1 MKFRFL
7 ILLAVAGVL
16 AACAKEET
24 GTSESGNNGKV
35 VAQFGAGI
43 SNVKTTLSPAENAKR
58 KIFWAEGDCIAINGL
73 ASEPLTEETAGGV
86 TAVFDFT
93 SYYTTPGN
101 VLYPSVMYKDE
112 NTITLPSSQAY
123 VADGFA
129 SGAYPMAAHFE
140 SGSDATL
147 SALCAMIKLPLKQ
160 ASGTSPDTDRISTI
174 TFSGNAGEQ
183 VRGDFVIDYENAT
196 LTPASDAEED
206 KSFTMNVNKTPGTD
220 PLPIVLIVPAGTYAS
235 GFSLKIMDV
244 AGHYMVMSKETSF
257 SVEAGHL
264 YVMPEVEFI
273 PTGTELG
280 VEISSAADLI
290 AFAQNYNSKAITP
303 EGLIATLTEDIVFD
317 ETSSEAF
324 NATGGIGMKTA
335 AGDEEDYYFNGFF
348 NGNDKT
354 ISGLQATV
362 PLFTATGGAGKI
374 QDLTVDG
381 SCSFTFTHGNAA
393 EAHFGSV
400 VGYHKGSL
408 KNVTVNAD
416 VTITA
421 GDIAQVTALGGLV
434 GRETEGLVQD
444 CDYTG
449 NITVPA
455 GFQSSEKKIY
465 IGGLVGYI
473 SNADGV
479 VKNSAFEG
487 TIDNQGQMI
496 ASTETDDFKSNPQ
509 LMIGGIIGLN
519 SGTILNCTVANHV
532 TGITVIL
539 TDDKGDH
546 PYTGTVVTHSTNAYH
561 YAIAGIAGRNNGT
574 VQDCTNNATILNVF
588 SAARGT
594 GGNLN
599 GRYLEV
605 SGIVGYNASGKTVYG
620 CTNNGAII
628 NRANPKLHYVGGIV
642 AWNYGIVSSC
652 VNASSGT
659 IAMGTSHTS
668 PYGARMCCVGGVI
681 GHNRASA
688 EVSDIQNAA
697 NITVSRVEN
706 TTGVTHRIGG
716 VVGLND
722 AVIDG
727 ESDGGVINNSGNVT
741 QSNAVGMCATPTASN
756 DYGYFL
762 GGIVGYATN
771 AVKNV
776 SNSGNVTYTCS
787 ATGIGAQYVYLG
799 GVIGKVLASST
810 IDIEKCTNTANV
822 TFTASATYSV
832 NPDTK
837 YYYNY
842 LGGIVGHA
850 QNAAIKGECSNSG
863 IIKGGDGSANNNLKA
878 QSFTIGGIV
887 GCLTGESSIENCAL
901 TGTGQ
906 VYNDHWSNRGIG
918 SYDCPM
924 DGGIAGLVIGEE
936 GVPIT
941 ITNCSVTST
950 KKAKET
956 DPDGSTAIYARRGAV
971 GGIVGMAKYAI
982 ISNCTVPVPFTGS
995 GYFYGGIVA
1004 AAQNSEISS
1013 CTYSGTTVQS
1023 SQMQIGGGIIGQ
1035 LDSGSTIDGCFSY
1048 ATTVDKN
1055 GTAVATTGGIAGKSV
1070 VGTTIS
1076 NSHYT
1081 ASIVKIC
1088 GEGEFTDGGGNVA
1101 DL

>member
-7 ILLAVAGVL
+7 ILLAAAGVL

-206 KSFTMNVNKTPGTD
+206 KSFTMNVGKTPGTE

-280 VEISSAADLI
+280 VEISSAADLV
-290 AFAQNYNSKAITP
+290 AFAQNYDSKAITP
-303 EGLIATLTEDIVFD
+303 EGLIATLTADIVFD
-317 ETSSEAF
+317 AATSAAF
-324 NATGGIGMKTA
+324 NATGGIGMKIA

-374 QDLTVDG
+374 QDLTIDG

-393 EAHFGSV
+393 EADLGSV

-408 KNVTVNAD
+408 KNVTVDAD

-449 NITVPA
+449 DITVPA
-455 GFQSSEKKIY
+455 GFSVTKKLVH
-465 IGGLVGYI
+465 IGGLVGEITNSQGVIRDSEFNGTLETEAKVSSTSKSDPYLFIGGIVGSNLTGLVENCTVNDHPKEVTMANNKQYSGTLINHTTLAYHLAQGGIAGQNTGSVNDCINNAKVMNFILTTGTSGTASDGNSRYIDYGGIVGLNKADASVARCINYGELETCSTPRIQKIGGVVGYNFGTVESCSNAATGSIYITTTNISPYSLRVGEVGGVIGNNAGTVSDVQNAAEISMDRTENNAGVELKFGGVIGLSSTAIDGGEGKNI
-473 SNADGV
+473 SNSGDILDKYNGATVTTAGLRFGGIVGSVQASVNNAINTGNVKFQLSSVNVMSKLYMGGIAGEIRSADSATVSGCE
-479 VKNSAFEG
+479 NSGEVFFD
-487 TIDNQGQMI
+487 INNQGGKT
-496 ASTETDDFKSNPQ
+496 STNPEDETGRHCDNY
-509 LMIGGIIGLN
+509 IGGIIGK
-519 SGTILNCTVANHV
+519 TVGSNV
-532 TGITVIL
+532 QISDCKNTGFV
-539 TDDKGDH
+539 H
-546 PYTGTVVTHSTNAYH
+546 
-561 YAIAGIAGRNNGT
+561 
-574 VQDCTNNATILNVF
+574 
-588 SAARGT
+588 
-594 GGNLN
+594 GGNSTKHN
-599 GRYLEV
+599 Q
-605 SGIVGYNASGKTVYG
+605 T
-620 CTNNGAII
+620 TMF
-628 NRANPKLHYVGGIV
+628 VGGIV
-642 AWNYGIVSSC
+642 AYLDG
-652 VNASSGT
+652 ASSISG
-659 IAMGTSHTS
+659 
-668 PYGARMCCVGGVI
+668 C
-681 GHNRASA
+681 
-688 EVSDIQNAA
+688 
-697 NITVSRVEN
+697 EN
-706 TTGVTHRIGG
+706 TGQ
-716 VVGLND
+716 LYND
-722 AVIDG
+722 QF
-727 ESDGGVINNSGNVT
+727 NN
-741 QSNAVGMCATPTASN
+741 
-756 DYGYFL
+756 
-762 GGIVGYATN
+762 
-771 AVKNV
+771 
-776 SNSGNVTYTCS
+776 
-787 ATGIGAQYVYLG
+787 
-799 GVIGKVLASST
+799 
-810 IDIEKCTNTANV
+810 TNTKAAS
-822 TFTASATYSV
+822 TF
-832 NPDTK
+832 
-837 YYYNY
+837 
-842 LGGIVGHA
+842 
-850 QNAAIKGECSNSG
+850 E
-863 IIKGGDGSANNNLKA
+863 
-878 QSFTIGGIV
+878 
-887 GCLTGESSIENCAL
+887 
-901 TGTGQ
+901 
-906 VYNDHWSNRGIG
+906 
-918 SYDCPM
+918 
-924 DGGIAGLVIGEE
+924 GGIAGFVLGTEE
-936 GVPIT
+936 NRISITDVKNTVVPIIRIVNDEEIPCSGPRRGFCGGAAGYAEFVD
-941 ITNCSVTST
+941 ITNAENIGNYMNSS
-950 KKAKET
+950 A
-956 DPDGSTAIYARRGAV
+956 YWV
-971 GGIVGMAKYAI
+971 GGI
-982 ISNCTVPVPFTGS
+982 S
-995 GYFYGGIVA
+995 GW
-1004 AAQNSEISS
+1004 
-1013 CTYSGTTVQS
+1013 
-1023 SQMQIGGGIIGQ
+1023 
-1035 LDSGSTIDGCFSY
+1035 
-1048 ATTVDKN
+1048 
-1055 GTAVATTGGIAGKSV
+1055 AVN
-1070 VGTTIS
+1070 TTIS
-1076 NSHYT
+1076 NSTYYGTTIESSQIQGAGGIVCTLDAGTVLDGCYSHLLTITHGANACVDGAVAAKSVAGSTIQNCHYT
-1081 ASIVKIC
+1081 GNYPIC
-1088 GEGEFTDGGGNVA
+1088 SDENFTNGGGNVA
-1101 DL
+1101 DID

>member
-206 KSFTMNVNKTPGTD
+206 KSFTMNVNKTPGTE

-280 VEISSAADLI
+280 VEISSAADLV
-290 AFAQNYNSKAITP
+290 AFAQNYDSKAIAS
-303 EGLIATLTEDIVFD
+303 EGLIATLTADIVFD
-317 ETSSEAF
+317 PATSAAF
-324 NATGGIGMKTA
+324 NATGGIGMKIA

-348 NGNDKT
+348 NGNNKT

-374 QDLTVDG
+374 QDLTIDG

-393 EAHFGSV
+393 EADLGSV

-421 GDIAQVTALGGLV
+421 GDIAQTTALGGLV

-449 NITVPA
+449 DITVPA
-455 GFQSSEKKIY
+455 GFSVTKKLVH
-465 IGGLVGYI
+465 IGGLVGEITNSLGVIRDSEFNGTLETEAKVYSTSKSDPYLFIGGIVGSNLTGLVENCTVNDHPKEVTMPNNKQYTGTLLNYTTLAYHLAQGGIAGQNTGSVNDCINNAKVMNFILTTGTSGTASDDNSRYIDYGGIVGLNKADASVARCINYGELETRSTPRIQKLGGVVGYNLGSVESCSNTATGKITIGTSNIGPYSLRVGEVGGVIGNNAGTVSDVQNAAEIYMDRTENNAGVELKFGGVIGLSSTAIDGGEGKNI
-473 SNADGV
+473 SNSGDILDKYNGATVTTAGV
-479 VKNSAFEG
+479 RFGGIVGSAQASVNNVVNTGNVKFQLSSTNIMSKLYMGGIAGEIRSAASATVSGCENSGEVFFDINKQGG
-487 TIDNQGQMI
+487 TKDTDTGKHSDNY
-496 ASTETDDFKSNPQ
+496 T
-509 LMIGGIIGLN
+509 GGIIGKTVGSNVLISDCKN
-519 SGTILNCTVANHV
+519 SGFIH
-532 TGITVIL
+532 
-539 TDDKGDH
+539 
-546 PYTGTVVTHSTNAYH
+546 
-561 YAIAGIAGRNNGT
+561 
-574 VQDCTNNATILNVF
+574 
-588 SAARGT
+588 
-594 GGNLN
+594 GGNSIKHN
-599 GRYLEV
+599 G
-605 SGIVGYNASGKTVYG
+605 STM
-620 CTNNGAII
+620 
-628 NRANPKLHYVGGIV
+628 YVGGIV
-642 AWNYGIVSSC
+642 AYLEGASGISEC
-652 VNASSGT
+652 VNTG
-659 IAMGTSHTS
+659 
-668 PYGARMCCVGGVI
+668 RL
-681 GHNRASA
+681 HN
-688 EVSDIQNAA
+688 DQ
-697 NITVSRVEN
+697 
-706 TTGVTHRIGG
+706 
-716 VVGLND
+716 
-722 AVIDG
+722 
-727 ESDGGVINNSGNVT
+727 
-741 QSNAVGMCATPTASN
+741 
-756 DYGYFL
+756 F
-762 GGIVGYATN
+762 
-771 AVKNV
+771 
-776 SNSGNVTYTCS
+776 SNSN
-787 ATGIGAQYVYLG
+787 
-799 GVIGKVLASST
+799 
-810 IDIEKCTNTANV
+810 
-822 TFTASATYSV
+822 
-832 NPDTK
+832 
-837 YYYNY
+837 
-842 LGGIVGHA
+842 
-850 QNAAIKGECSNSG
+850 
-863 IIKGGDGSANNNLKA
+863 
-878 QSFTIGGIV
+878 
-887 GCLTGESSIENCAL
+887 AL
-901 TGTGQ
+901 TGSP
-906 VYNDHWSNRGIG
+906 YE
-918 SYDCPM
+918 
-924 DGGIAGLVIGEE
+924 GGIAGFVLGTEENRISISDVLNDVYYLDEDGNPVITMTG
-936 GVPIT
+936 G
-941 ITNCSVTST
+941 
-950 KKAKET
+950 
-956 DPDGSTAIYARRGAV
+956 RRGYV
-971 GGIVGMAKYAI
+971 GGIVAYGEFVD
-982 ISNCTVPVPFTGS
+982 ISNATSTNSYVGGS
-995 GYFYGGIVA
+995 GYYIGGLASWLV
-1004 AAQNSEISS
+1004 NSTLTGS
-1013 CTYSGTTVQS
+1013 TYSGTAIGST
-1023 SQMQIGGGIIGQ
+1023 QIYTAGGIVSI
-1035 LDSGSTIDGCFSY
+1035 LDAGTVLDGCYSHLLTITHGDN
-1048 ATTVDKN
+1048 ACVD
-1055 GTAVATTGGIAGKSV
+1055 GAVAGKSV
-1070 VGTTIS
+1070 AGSTIQ
-1076 NSHYT
+1076 NCHYT
-1081 ASIVKIC
+1081 GNYPIC
-1088 GEGEFTDGGGNVA
+1088 SDENFTNGGGNVA
-1101 DL
+1101 DID

>member
-7 ILLAVAGVL
+7 ILLAAAGVL

-206 KSFTMNVNKTPGTD
+206 KSFTMNVNKTPGTE

-244 AGHYMVMSKETSF
+244 AGHYMVMSKETAF

-280 VEISSAADLI
+280 VEISSAADLV
-290 AFAQNYNSKAITP
+290 AFAQNYNSKAIAS

-324 NATGGIGMKTA
+324 NATGGIGMKIA

-393 EAHFGSV
+393 EADLGSV

-421 GDIAQVTALGGLV
+421 GDIAQTTALGGLV

-455 GFQSSEKKIY
+455 GFSVTKKLVH
-465 IGGLVGYI
+465 IGGLVGEI
-473 SNADGV
+473 TNSQGV
-479 VKNSAFEG
+479 IRDSEFNG
-487 TIDNQGQMI
+487 TLE
-496 ASTETDDFKSNPQ
+496 TEAKVSSDSKTDPYLF
-509 LMIGGIIGLN
+509 IGGIVGSNLTGLVE
-519 SGTILNCTVANHV
+519 NCTVN
-532 TGITVIL
+532 
-539 TDDKGDH
+539 DH
-546 PYTGTVVTHSTNAYH
+546 PKEVTMANNKQYSGTLINHTTLAYH
-561 YAIAGIAGRNNGT
+561 LAQGGIAGQNTGSVNDCVNNAKVMNFILTTGTSGTASDGNSRYIDYGGIVGLNKADASVARCINYGELETRSTPRIQKIGGVVGYNFGTVESCSNAATGSIYITTTNISPYSLRVGEVGGVIGNNAGTVSDVQNAAEINMDRTENNAGVELKFGGVIGLSSTAIDGGEGKNISNSGSILVTYNGATVTTVGNRFGGVVGSAQASVRNVKNNGT
-574 VQDCTNNATILNVF
+574 ITYDAAQANIVSYLYMGGIAGEVRDVTAAEVTGCENSGEVYFKVSKDAAHTNNCLGGIFGKTNRTPIKEDDVIIGYKDCNVTVSDCKNTGF
-588 SAARGT
+588 IH
-594 GGNLN
+594 GGNATKHN
-599 GRYLEV
+599 GTTL
-605 SGIVGYNASGKTVYG
+605 
-620 CTNNGAII
+620 
-628 NRANPKLHYVGGIV
+628 YVGGIV
-642 AWNYGIVSSC
+642 AYFDGVSSI
-652 VNASSGT
+652 SG
-659 IAMGTSHTS
+659 
-668 PYGARMCCVGGVI
+668 C
-681 GHNRASA
+681 
-688 EVSDIQNAA
+688 
-697 NITVSRVEN
+697 EN
-706 TTGVTHRIGG
+706 TGRLH
-716 VVGLND
+716 ND
-722 AVIDG
+722 QF
-727 ESDGGVINNSGNVT
+727 SN
-741 QSNAVGMCATPTASN
+741 SNALTSTP
-756 DYGYFL
+756 Y
-762 GGIVGYATN
+762 
-771 AVKNV
+771 
-776 SNSGNVTYTCS
+776 
-787 ATGIGAQYVYLG
+787 
-799 GVIGKVLASST
+799 
-810 IDIEKCTNTANV
+810 E
-822 TFTASATYSV
+822 
-832 NPDTK
+832 
-837 YYYNY
+837 
-842 LGGIVGHA
+842 
-850 QNAAIKGECSNSG
+850 
-863 IIKGGDGSANNNLKA
+863 
-878 QSFTIGGIV
+878 
-887 GCLTGESSIENCAL
+887 
-901 TGTGQ
+901 
-906 VYNDHWSNRGIG
+906 
-918 SYDCPM
+918 
-924 DGGIAGLVIGEE
+924 GGIAGFVQGTAENRISISNVVNDVYYLDKDGN
-936 GVPIT
+936 P
-941 ITNCSVTST
+941 VTT
-950 KKAKET
+950 MT
-956 DPDGSTAIYARRGAV
+956 GGRRGYV
-971 GGIVGMAKYAI
+971 GGIVAYGEFVDITNATSTNSY
-982 ISNCTVPVPFTGS
+982 VGGS
-995 GYFYGGIVA
+995 GYYIGGLASWLV
-1004 AAQNSEISS
+1004 NSTITGS
-1013 CTYSGTTVQS
+1013 TYSGTAIGS
-1023 SQMQIGGGIIGQ
+1023 SQIYTAGGIVSI
-1035 LDSGSTIDGCFSY
+1035 LDAGTVVDGCYSHLLTITHGANACVDGAVAAKSVAGSTIQNC
-1048 ATTVDKN
+1048 
-1055 GTAVATTGGIAGKSV
+1055 
-1070 VGTTIS
+1070 
-1076 NSHYT
+1076 HYT
-1081 ASIVKIC
+1081 GNYPIC
-1088 GEGEFTDGGGNVA
+1088 SDENFTNGGGNVA
-1101 DL
+1101 DID